1 MKHLLVEKSIKK
13 IECNKTIKKKSSE
26 RTNKSS
32 CLVICLIFAV
42 IKAKTYKLSAV
53 KNHSTV
59 RIVILTHPAGQ
70 SCRSQLHQYEE
81 K

>member
-42 IKAKTYKLSAV
+42 IKAKRYKLSAV
-53 KNHSTV
+53 KNHSSENSNSDSSSWTE
-59 RIVILTHPAGQ
+59 LQEPA
-70 SCRSQLHQYEE
+70 SSI
-81 K
+81 